1 MVLDN
6 ICYLLTNF
14 LKCSAYENIVFSW
27 VMHEQTI
34 IDNILAKLP
43 LSDCKVRTISLL
55 CDAENLTARLDKDIS
70 TGIRT
75 ADVVE
80 RSLARL
86 ALYSRL
92 NTEKIETDGIDAEA
106 VADRILYM

>member
-6 ICYLLTNF
+6 ICYLLTIF

-55 CDAENLTARLDKDIS
+55 CDEENLRERLEKDIS

-80 RSLARL
+80 RSLARIP
-86 ALYSRL
+86 LYPRL
-92 NTEKIETDGIDAEA
+92 NTEKVDTNGKNAEN
-106 VADRILYM
+106 VADMILL